1 MNNRIIVAYDGSVPA
16 AALTDRSTPIERSQL
31 GGAEAM
37 AVELR
42 RRYPQ
47 LSCHAQAVIGA
58 PSEVLIDASAT
69 ADLMVVGRSSA
80 GAVEAV
86 GDDDPT
92 LEVLTREECLRLVAT
107 LPVGRIAVN
116 GVGGPPHVVPV
127 NYVLDGDVIVFRT
140 DPGTKLSA
148 LRKRPVTFQTDLIDL
163 FHRTGWSVSIQ
174 GWASDSEDPGAA
186 SESWAGGIKRH
197 VVRVE
202 PFHVSGRRIRL
213 PAISADERGYL

>member
-1 MNNRIIVAYDGSVPA
+1 VEVTEDPVC
-16 AALTDRSTPIERSQL
+16 
-31 GGAEAM
+31 GAMPGTRWTHEQPHHRC
-37 AVELR
+37 LR
-42 RRYPQ
+42 RRHPQ

-69 ADLMVVGRSSA
+69 ADLLVVGRISA

-148 LRKRPVTFQTDLIDL
+148 LRKRPVTFQTDLIDAWSGSVARREVRWRCE
-163 FHRTGWSVSIQ
+163 HRPLHNSPGWQ
-174 GWASDSEDPGAA
+174 
-186 SESWAGGIKRH
+186 
-197 VVRVE
+197 
-202 PFHVSGRRIRL
+202 
-213 PAISADERGYL
+213 